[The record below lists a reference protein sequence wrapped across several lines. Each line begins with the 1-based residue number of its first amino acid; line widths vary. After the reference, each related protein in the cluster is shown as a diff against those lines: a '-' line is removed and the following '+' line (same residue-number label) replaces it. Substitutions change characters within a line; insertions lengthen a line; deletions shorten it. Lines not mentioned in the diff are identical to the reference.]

1 MPLRAVLFD
10 LGDTLWH
17 FPELP
22 PVDTIRKE
30 TVQRISELL
39 RSWDIEPEGERFFLG
54 RDIRLALNE
63 VEGAAYRGDLVSPNY
78 TTLVQNVAASKGLDL
93 SPEQSEQLWDTWNL
107 GGAFLG
113 RILFDD
119 TIDMLETLR
128 NQGYRLGCITNRS
141 FGGPRFLEEVRELGI
156 LDFFEVMAISCDF
169 GYMKPHPQIYEH
181 ALSTMKIAPDETAMV
196 GDSLRADMEGAQAL
210 GITAIW
216 RTRPNPREEIDGVV
230 PDFTVDELREIPRL
244 PCFTAD

>member
-22 PVDTIRKE
+22 PVDTIRRE
-30 TVQRISELL
+30 TVRRISELL

-54 RDIRLALNE
+54 RDIRLALHE
-63 VEGAAYRGDLVSPNY
+63 AEGAAYRGDLVSPNY
-78 TTLVQNVAASKGLDL
+78 TTLVQNVAASTGLDL

-119 TIDMLETLR
+119 TIGTLETLR
-128 NQGYRLGCITNRS
+128 DEGYRLGCITNRS

-181 ALSTMKIAPDETAMV
+181 ALSTMKIAPEETAMV
-196 GDSLRADMEGAQAL
+196 GDSLLADVKGAQAL